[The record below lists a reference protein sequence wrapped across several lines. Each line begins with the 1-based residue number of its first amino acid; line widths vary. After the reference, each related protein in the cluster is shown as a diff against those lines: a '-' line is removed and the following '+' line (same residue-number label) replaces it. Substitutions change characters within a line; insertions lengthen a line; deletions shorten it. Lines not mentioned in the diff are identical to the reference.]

1 MEKMLSL
8 ADGRSLCL
16 EEFGNSADPLMIHIE
31 GHGAQ
36 LVSVPE
42 SYCQRLAGAGFYVI
56 RFDNRDVGRS
66 SRTPYPYDL
75 RDMAADVA
83 AMIRYYG
90 QAAVVTGRSMG
101 GAIAQLLALDYPQLV
116 CGLGLFFTYAK
127 NSSQLVKPARTAPFS
142 NRDQFLAWHFRQ
154 ISEIAGSKYPWE
166 EKQLP
171 DLVAGCWQRG
181 FSWEGLERQRQAMER
196 TVPWAQ
202 RLGEI
207 QVPVSIVHG
216 EEDPVIPPA
225 AGKELHRL
233 IPQSR
238 LHLVPGMGH
247 QQPAAANDLFIKA
260 TLEATEIPG
269 EAS

>member
-8 ADGRSLCL
+8 DGGRTICV
-16 EEFGNSADPLMIHIE
+16 EEFGNPGNPLMIHIE

-42 SYCQRLAGAGFYVI
+42 SYCQRLADAGFFVI

-66 SRTPYPYDL
+66 SPAPCPYDL

-83 AMIRYYG
+83 ALIRFYG
-90 QAAVVTGRSMG
+90 SPATVTGRSMG
-101 GAIAQLLALDYPQLV
+101 GAIAQLLALDSPQLV
-116 CGLGLFFTYAK
+116 SGLGLFFTYAK
-127 NSSQLVKPARTAPFS
+127 SSTQGVNPVRAAPFA
-142 NRDQFLAWHFRQ
+142 NREEFITWHFRQ
-154 ISEIAGSKYPWE
+154 ITEIAGSKYPWK
-166 EKQLP
+166 EKRLH
-171 DLVAGCWQRG
+171 DLVARCWQRG

-260 TLEATEIPG
+260 TLEAAGIPA
-269 EAS
+269 ASS

>member
-1 MEKMLSL
+1 MLSL

-90 QAAVVTGRSMG
+90 
-101 GAIAQLLALDYPQLV
+101 
-116 CGLGLFFTYAK
+116 
-127 NSSQLVKPARTAPFS
+127 
-142 NRDQFLAWHFRQ
+142 
-154 ISEIAGSKYPWE
+154 
-166 EKQLP
+166 
-171 DLVAGCWQRG
+171 
-181 FSWEGLERQRQAMER
+181 
-196 TVPWAQ
+196 
-202 RLGEI
+202 
-207 QVPVSIVHG
+207 
-216 EEDPVIPPA
+216 
-225 AGKELHRL
+225 
-233 IPQSR
+233 
-238 LHLVPGMGH
+238 
-247 QQPAAANDLFIKA
+247 
-260 TLEATEIPG
+260 
-269 EAS
+269 